1 MISSEATLTDLLSPA
16 DSNDISDE
24 NLDKPKRYT
33 LSAARNAGKCST
45 VIVYPLK
52 TFHSRSNSF
61 QYFDSFLQIVG
72 YLRLED
78 QKHELLVVKM
88 LHSVDG
94 PGKYQSEELHSLDFQ
109 APTDVAVLSS
119 MRIGSPQP
127 DIVLMSKFNRRTCYY
142 IDDEVNANNS

>member
-1 MISSEATLTDLLSPA
+1 M
-16 DSNDISDE
+16 
-24 NLDKPKRYT
+24 
-33 LSAARNAGKCST
+33 
-45 VIVYPLK
+45 
-52 TFHSRSNSF
+52 FHSDRLSIENVPF
-61 QYFDSFLQIVG
+61 QYLSFQIVG

-127 DIVLMSKFNRRTCYY
+127 GIVLMSKFNRRTCKLH
-142 IDDEVNANNS
+142 